1 MEWGLIS
8 PQWLNVAWKN
18 YVVSR
23 GKGEKVITGV
33 APLIAQA
40 SVTTDKP
47 KALALWHQVNQQFQ
61 QQAAFVPLLEL
72 NRVFTTS
79 PAVQGF
85 NVPAQNFY
93 DLTQVWLKP

>member
-1 MEWGLIS
+1 M
-8 PQWLNVAWKN
+8 
-18 YVVSR
+18 
-23 GKGEKVITGV
+23 ITGV
-33 APLIAQA
+33 APLIAEA
-40 SVTTDKP
+40 SVTIDRQ
-47 KALALWHQVNQQFQ
+47 KALTLWRQVNQQFQ

-93 DLTQVWLKP
+93 DLTRVWLKS